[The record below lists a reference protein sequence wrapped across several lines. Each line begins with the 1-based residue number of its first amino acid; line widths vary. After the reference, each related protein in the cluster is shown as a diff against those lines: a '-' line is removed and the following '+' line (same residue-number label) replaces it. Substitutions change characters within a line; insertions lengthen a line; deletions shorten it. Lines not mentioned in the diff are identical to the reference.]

1 MSFGGSW
8 IAGFRLSKVLES
20 GCWGSRQIGVQVRL
34 ENAASQRLK
43 DDTSPRNGCCTATWW
58 LLAVNLLKR
67 ERLGEKSLRV
77 DCCPATAG

>member
-43 DDTSPRNGCCTATWW
+43 NDTSPQDGSC
-58 LLAVNLLKR
+58 
-67 ERLGEKSLRV
+67 RV
-77 DCCPATAG
+77 TFSYRSRTC

>member
-20 GCWGSRQIGVQVRL
+20 GSWGSRQIGVQVRL

-43 DDTSPRNGCCTATWW
+43 NDTSPQNGSCTLTFGY
-58 LLAVNLLKR
+58 R
-67 ERLGEKSLRV
+67 MR
-77 DCCPATAG
+77 TI